1 MKQVEIGPA
10 RDEASLHL
18 VDAPVPEA
26 RAGEI
31 LIRVAHAGV
40 NRPDLLQRAG
50 HYPPPPDAS
59 PVMGLE
65 VAGHIEALGPGVS
78 DWRVGDAVCALTPG
92 GGYAEFCRVP
102 AGQVLPVPKGLS
114 LAEAAALPEVWFTV
128 WANVA
133 DIGRLAAGERALVHG
148 GSSGIGLAAIA
159 MCRLKGAE
167 CIVTVGD
174 AEKARFCLDYGASA
188 AINYRSEDFAARVK
202 ELTAGSG
209 VDLVLD
215 MIGGD
220 YIAPNLSVLRRDG
233 RLVLIGFQHGTKAE
247 IDFNA
252 VLRQRLVI
260 TGSAMRP
267 RTVAEKTR
275 IRDALLAEVWPA
287 LAAGKVR
294 THIHAR
300 FPLSG
305 VGEAHRLMQSSRHVG
320 KIVLDVA
327 AG

>member
-1 MKQVEIGPA
+1 MKQVAIGPA

-18 VDAPVPEA
+18 EDAPVPQP

-50 HYPPPPDAS
+50 AYPPPLDAS

-65 VAGHIEALGPGVS
+65 VSGHVEALGEGVMAL
-78 DWRVGDAVCALTPG
+78 RVGDAVCALAPG
-92 GGYAEFCRVP
+92 GGYAEYCRVP
-102 AGQVLPVPKGLS
+102 AGHALPVPRGLS
-114 LAEAAALPEVWFTV
+114 LVEAAALPEVWFTV
-128 WANVA
+128 WANVG
-133 DIGRLAAGERALVHG
+133 DIGRLAPGERALVHG

-159 MCRLKGAE
+159 LCRLRGAE

-174 AEKARFCLDYGASA
+174 GEKAAFCTAYGATA
-188 AINYRSEDFAARVK
+188 AINYRAEDFVARTR
-202 ELTAGSG
+202 ELSGGAG

-220 YIAPNLSVLRRDG
+220 YIPRNLSLLRRDG

-247 IDFNA
+247 VDFNA

-287 LAAGKVR
+287 LADGRVR
-294 THIHAR
+294 THVHAR
-300 FPLSG
+300 FPLAQ

-320 KIVLDVA
+320 KIVLDVTDM
-327 AG
+327 